1 MCCLMRIAGL
11 SCLYLQAATAIA
23 ALLFLSAP
31 AAAQQITVSGRAMD
45 AGHPQLLLE
54 QVMII
59 NLRTQVGLFARSDN
73 RFTITADKNDT
84 IIVTALGYTPG
95 KLCFRDSV
103 LQPAYEIIVPLKRI
117 SIYLKEATIFVP
129 RSLSRIE
136 EDFGKLGYDEK
147 DFRLSGLNAWQSPI
161 TALYQ
166 EFSRK
171 ERSKRKVAE
180 LMNDDRRR
188 ELLREVL
195 ANYSRAGLIEL
206 PYNEYNAFIDYL
218 GLNDFLLKTFSQYE
232 LALYIKSKYYAYR
245 EQ

>member
-1 MCCLMRIAGL
+1 MTNRL
-11 SCLYLQAATAIA
+11 SVTLITPATIL
-23 ALLFLSAP
+23 LLFFTTSHLH
-31 AAAQQITVSGRAMD
+31 AQQISVSGRVMD
-45 AGHPQLLLE
+45 AETPQLLLE
-54 QVMII
+54 QVMVI
-59 NLRTQVGLFARSDN
+59 NLRTQAGVFADAEN
-73 RFTITADKNDT
+73 RFTISAGKNDT
-84 IIVTALGYTPG
+84 IIVTALGYSPG
-95 KLCFRDSV
+95 KLCFRDSA
-103 LQPAYEIIVPLKRI
+103 LHERYEIIVPLRRI

-136 EDFGKLGYDEK
+136 EDFSKLGYDAR
-147 DFRLSGLNAWQSPI
+147 DFRLSGINAWQSPI

-171 ERSKRKVAE
+171 ERSKRRVAE

-195 ANYSRAGLIEL
+195 ENYRRSGLISL

-232 LALYIKSKYYAYR
+232 LALYIKNKYYAYM

>member
-1 MCCLMRIAGL
+1 MTHRIPSSL
-11 SCLYLQAATAIA
+11 IA
-23 ALLFLSAP
+23 AISAVLLFFSTSNVH
-31 AAAQQITVSGRAMD
+31 AQQIIISGRVMD
-45 AGHPQLLLE
+45 VETPQLLLE
-54 QVMII
+54 QVMVI
-59 NLRTQVGLFARSDN
+59 NLRTQTGGFADAGN
-73 RFTITADKNDT
+73 RFSITAAKNDT
-84 IIVTALGYTPG
+84 IIVTALGYSPG
-95 KLCFRDSV
+95 KLCFRDSA
-103 LQPAYEIIVPLKRI
+103 LYERYEIIVPLRRI

-136 EDFGKLGYDEK
+136 EDFSKLGYDAR
-147 DFRLSGLNAWQSPI
+147 DFRLSGINAWQSPI

-171 ERSKRKVAE
+171 ERSKRRVAE

-195 ANYSRAGLIEL
+195 ANYSRSGLINL

-232 LALYIKSKYYAYR
+232 LALYIKNKYYAYM